1 MWTEKGIETASVCV
15 LGGGGG
21 RGRGEGHEDEYSVY
35 LLLET
40 TTVSMFIVIIFNL
53 HNLIQS
59 KCTVSNHWLVNL
71 HAGVAVGSMPL
82 GNFIDSQRL

>member
-1 MWTEKGIETASVCV
+1 MCGG
-15 LGGGGG
+15 GGGGG
-21 RGRGEGHEDEYSVY
+21 RHEDEFSVY

-40 TTVSMFIVIIFNL
+40 TTVSMFILIIFNL

-82 GNFIDSQRL
+82 GNFRFATAMKSSTTTRCFPINY